1 MKLIKTKIFFTAS
14 IFLFACNT
22 KEKPKEKILKN
33 MNISFYVGTYTNKES
48 KGVYKYS
55 LSSKGELK
63 KIGLVAKTENPS
75 FLAKTKNNKTLLA
88 VNEINDNG
96 TGKVT
101 AFTIEKDSLRFIN
114 SQKSGG
120 AHPCFITVNKK
131 GHVLVANY
139 TGGNIGLLQTDS
151 NGKLSELLDIQQHVG
166 KGTTER
172 QKAPHA
178 HSTWFHPTK
187 NEIISVDLGTN
198 QLWFSKIDT
207 IENKLV
213 FSKSKTLNMAVGAGP
228 RHLEFHPNNKWIYV
242 LNELNNTVSLVKE
255 KENSFQIDAT
265 ISTLPKDFSESSSGA
280 DIHVSKDGKF
290 LYASN
295 RGHNSIVIYEINQ
308 KNGHLK
314 SVDFEPTLGENPR
327 NFSLS
332 PDNQYLLVA
341 NQDSDNIISFKRDSE
356 TGKLNFVSKINAPTP
371 VCVLF

>member
-1 MKLIKTKIFFTAS
+1 MKIKVLILS
-14 IFLFACNT
+14 IFIYGCQNKET
-22 KEKPKEKILKN
+22 KKVN
-33 MNISFYVGTYTNKES
+33 MNDETPFYVGTYTNKDS
-48 KGVYKYS
+48 KGIYKYS
-55 LSSKGELK
+55 LSPKGELK
-63 KIGLVAKTENPS
+63 KIGLVAKTKNPS

-131 GHVLVANY
+131 GDVLVANY
-139 TGGNIGLLQTDS
+139 TGGNIGLLKTDS
-151 NGKLSELLDIQQHVG
+151 YGKLSELLDIQQHIG

-172 QKAPHA
+172 QEAPHA

-198 QLWFSKIDT
+198 QLWFSKIDS

-213 FSKSKTLNMAVGAGP
+213 FSKSKTLNMAIGAGP

-255 KENSFQIDAT
+255 NENSFQIDAT
-265 ISTLPKDFSESSSGA
+265 ISTLPKGFSEFSSGA
-280 DIHVSKDGKF
+280 DIHISKDGKF

-295 RGHNSIVIYEINQ
+295 RGDNSIVIYEIDQ

-314 SVDFEPTLGENPR
+314 LVNFESTL
-327 NFSLS
+327 
-332 PDNQYLLVA
+332 
-341 NQDSDNIISFKRDSE
+341 
-356 TGKLNFVSKINAPTP
+356 
-371 VCVLF
+371 